1 METQKIK
8 TAVVVLNWNGKAWLE
23 KFLPNLVN
31 HSQVATVFVADNAS
45 TDDSVDYVKI
55 NFPTVKIIVNASNG
69 GYAKGYNDVLKQIDA
84 EYFVLI
90 NSDIEVTAGWLSPII
105 SLMDSDKQIASCQ
118 PKILNYN
125 SKTKFEYAGA
135 SGGFIDN
142 LGYPFCRGRIFDD
155 LEQDKGQYNDAV
167 EVFWATGA
175 CLFVRST
182 HFWELGGLDEDF
194 FAHQEEIDLCWRLK
208 NKGYKIMV
216 QPKSV
221 VYHVG
226 GGTLNTGSPFKTHLN
241 FRNNLF
247 MLFKNLPISS
257 LFTTIPM
264 RLVLDGVAALTFLN
278 KEKGLEHVLAIAK
291 AHFSFYFAIPNLIA
305 KRQKISQ
312 KNSLVGKMNWSILVK
327 NKMNGIKQFSEL

>member
-8 TAVVVLNWNGKAWLE
+8 IAVVVLNWNGKSWLE
-23 KFLPNLVN
+23 KFLLTLIN
-31 HSQVATVFVADNAS
+31 HSKEATVFVADNAS
-45 TDDSVDYVKI
+45 TDESVSFVKDK
-55 NFPTVKIIVNASNG
+55 FPTVKIIVNASNG
-69 GYAKGYNDVLKQIDA
+69 GYAKGYNAVLKQIDA

-105 SLMDSDKQIASCQ
+105 ALMDNDKQIAACQ
-118 PKILNYN
+118 PKMLDYYN
-125 SKTKFEYAGA
+125 NTKFEYAGA

-142 LGYPFCRGRIFDD
+142 LGYPFCRGRIFND
-155 LEQDKGQYNDAV
+155 LEEDKGQYNDEV

-175 CLFVRST
+175 CLFVRSS
-182 HFWELGGLDEDF
+182 HFWEVSGLDEDF

-208 NKGYKIMV
+208 NKGFKVMV
-216 QPKSV
+216 KPKSV

-226 GGTLNTGSPFKTHLN
+226 GGTLNAGSPFKTYLN

-247 MLFKNLPISS
+247 MLFKNLPTSS

-312 KNSLVGKMNWSILVK
+312 KNSLVGKMYWSILVK
-327 NKMNGIKQFSEL
+327 NKMNGIKRFSEL

>member
-226 GGTLNTGSPFKTHLN
+226 GGTLNAGSPFKTHLN

-327 NKMNGIKQFSEL
+327 NKMNGIKRFSEL

>member
-8 TAVVVLNWNGKAWLE
+8 TAVVVLNWNGKEWLE

-135 SGGFIDN
+135 SGGFIDI

-175 CLFVRST
+175 CFFVRSN

-226 GGTLNTGSPFKTHLN
+226 GGTLNASSPFKTHLN

>member
-8 TAVVVLNWNGKAWLE
+8 TAVVVLNWNGKEWLE

-175 CLFVRST
+175 CFFVRSN

-226 GGTLNTGSPFKTHLN
+226 GGTLNAGSPFKTHLN

>member
-1 METQKIK
+1 MRI
-8 TAVVVLNWNGKAWLE
+8 AIVILNWNGQKLLE
-23 KFLPNLVN
+23 QFLPSVVN
-31 HSQVATVFVADNAS
+31 FSSQEADIYLADNAS
-45 TDDSVDYVKI
+45 TDSSINYVRAFFPSIKI
-55 NFPTVKIIVNASNG
+55 VENAING
-69 GYAKGYNDVLKQIDA
+69 GYAKGYNDALKSIDA
-84 EYFVLI
+84 DIYCLL
-90 NSDIEVTAGWLSPII
+90 NSDIEVTKNWLKPII
-105 SLMDSDKQIASCQ
+105 EVFKVDEKVAIIQ
-118 PKILNYN
+118 PKILDFKD
-125 SKTKFEYAGA
+125 KTKFEYAGA
-135 SGGFIDN
+135 GGGFID
-142 LGYPFCRGRIFDD
+142 LYGYPYCRGRVFNH
-155 LEQDKGQYNDAV
+155 LETDKGQFNDV
-167 EVFWATGA
+167 KDIFWASGA
-175 CLFVRST
+175 CLFIRSQVYHT
-182 HFWELGGLDEDF
+182 LKGFDEDY

-208 NKGYKIMV
+208 NKGFKVMV
-216 QPKSV
+216 EPKSV

-226 GGTLNTGSPFKTHLN
+226 GGTLNAGSPFKTYLN

-247 MLFKNLPISS
+247 MLFKNLPTSY